1 MTAAIS
7 HGIQQVSVMTSGAA
21 QVVGDVPRSRGA
33 EPAGGVA
40 RRADTQPK
48 ASLTMIDRPEGLA
61 PPPVV
66 FFHLGGPAA
75 SRAAADPVWDEIALC
90 NLVSAEA
97 MAESIA
103 TSRND
108 R

>member
-1 MTAAIS
+1 MRFEFTTRGVFCVDYCPAA
-7 HGIQQVSVMTSGAA
+7 
-21 QVVGDVPRSRGA
+21 
-33 EPAGGVA
+33 
-40 RRADTQPK
+40 ADTSSAAANPVVDDMSITLLPGRYK
-48 ASLTMIDRPEGLA
+48 HLTMIDRPEGLA
-61 PPPVV
+61 PPPLV

-103 TSRND
+103 TTRND

>member
-1 MTAAIS
+1 M
-7 HGIQQVSVMTSGAA
+7 
-21 QVVGDVPRSRGA
+21 
-33 EPAGGVA
+33 A
-40 RRADTQPK
+40 RRADKQPK
-48 ASLTMIDRPEGLA
+48 PSLTMIDRPEGLA

-75 SRAAADPVWDEIALC
+75 SRDADPVWDEIALC

-103 TSRND
+103 TTRND